1 MRHLDKICFV
11 ICLAFYAWGIIDDR
25 AKLWGMIGGNS
36 TFILYILVLR
46 KRKGQRLVDLSV
58 MVLIICVVLLLGL
71 QILDYIRDL
80 QKI

>member
-1 MRHLDKICFV
+1 MKYLDKMLFIM
-11 ICLAFYAWGIIDDR
+11 CLAFYAWGMIDGR

-46 KRKGQRLVDLSV
+46 KRKGQPLVDFSV
-58 MVLIICVVLLLGL
+58 MVLIACVVILLGL
-71 QILDYIRDL
+71 QILDYIRAL

>member
-1 MRHLDKICFV
+1 VKHLDKILFV
-11 ICLAFYAWGIIDDR
+11 MCLAFYTWGIIDGR

-58 MVLIICVVLLLGL
+58 MVLIVCVVLLLGL
-71 QILDYIRDL
+71 QMLDCIRDL
-80 QKI
+80 RKS